1 MPAEITPEQA
11 EDEWLRDRVDDPPI
25 TEVGIEEARELG
37 RFYAQVF
44 KATGSKLLIM
54 PSPFFRTCQTCQPL
68 AKNLGQQAKV
78 VVNPDIYEN
87 GGVYIAG
94 KDAEGNSIRDGPG
107 ECMSA
112 ADIREQFPGYDTH
125 MLPQEGPWYTD
136 GWENEEQS
144 AERAERVAAWLKTP
158 ELHEEVGDQVLTLVM
173 HGGFIDILVKAILG
187 LSALQGGGGA
197 EARAGAA
204 TSNVSVPFPNTATA
218 LFDIGRRNV
227 TCHWLGRV
235 DHLGQGQEPAIRAF
249 GGRL

>member
-1 MPAEITPEQA
+1 MIFGRGVKQLGMAAGARRQA
-11 EDEWLRDRVDDPPI
+11 
-25 TEVGIEEARELG
+25 ARKKKE
-37 RFYAQVF
+37 
-44 KATGSKLLIM
+44 SKEK
-54 PSPFFRTCQTCQPL
+54 L
-68 AKNLGQQAKV
+68 AYRAK
-78 VVNPDIYEN
+78 
-87 GGVYIAG
+87 
-94 KDAEGNSIRDGPG
+94 
-107 ECMSA
+107 
-112 ADIREQFPGYDTH
+112 F
-125 MLPQEGPWYTD
+125 
-136 GWENEEQS
+136 
-144 AERAERVAAWLKTP
+144 AAWLKTP